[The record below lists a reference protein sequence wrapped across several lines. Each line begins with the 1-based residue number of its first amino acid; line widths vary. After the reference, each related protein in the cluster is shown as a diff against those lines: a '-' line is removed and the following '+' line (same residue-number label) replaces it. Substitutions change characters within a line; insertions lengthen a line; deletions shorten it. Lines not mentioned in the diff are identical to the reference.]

1 MRTTIYC
8 DVRKE
13 DTGQPPLGKHTRK
26 SRDPTSRKKR
36 DFRVS
41 MRVRTMP
48 GSFKDLTT
56 PTPAPVL

>member
-1 MRTTIYC
+1 MRTTVYC
-8 DVRKE
+8 DVQQE
-13 DTGQPPLGKHTRK
+13 DIGRPPVGRYTRK

-56 PTPAPVL
+56 PTPASAL